1 MVGHSFPT
9 HVVEV
14 TFIFANYWMFEVC
27 LTFYYMEVCL
37 TLYYMGNT
45 VITISVLILI
55 GFFQIIY
62 LGHSSE
68 MEL

>member
-1 MVGHSFPT
+1 MFDSLLYGSVFDSF
-9 HVVEV
+9 
-14 TFIFANYWMFEVC
+14 C
-27 LTFYYMEVCL
+27 
-37 TLYYMGNT
+37 YMGNT

>member
-9 HVVEV
+9 HVVGV
-14 TFIFANYWMFEVC
+14 TFVFANYWMFEVC
-27 LTFYYMEVCL
+27 LTLLYRSVFDSY
-37 TLYYMGNT
+37 YYMGNT

-55 GFFQIIY
+55 GFFQITY

>member
-1 MVGHSFPT
+1 
-9 HVVEV
+9 
-14 TFIFANYWMFEVC
+14 MFD
-27 LTFYYMEVCL
+27 FYYMEVCL
-37 TLYYMGNT
+37 TLNYMGNT

-55 GFFQIIY
+55 DFFQIIY